1 MGNDPCAFDFTQQ
14 FASGLCTETECKS
27 PTLEQLGLSQSVACD
42 QSPGLGMWQIYYTC
56 EKGGDIDIPGK
67 MVDMGDQL
75 ETHVETLQ
83 SNELLTSVPSKAI
96 NQSDERN
103 GFPET
108 AETRGAEEI
117 VGDISS
123 AQGTE
128 NIRSISSKQ
137 QPRPTTPNIL
147 TNTEEDTA
155 IDIPEELTYNDKTT
169 FKISLIST
177 QSLSSSTE
185 KMTFN
190 DVNDDHAVKLND
202 KESSYETEHEELN
215 FQESSEKSTT
225 VKDENLGGWGWNWNW
240 GHSSIAKSM
249 EEEVNIEDT
258 QEHEVNN
265 REYVE
270 KMELLRTES
279 KIEVTSDNL
288 RASENHAASVKM
300 KMEKKETFSDN
311 QLKEKN
317 TSDIEFAGVSEKDDR
332 NTPIAKIQSK
342 EVITKSNDE
351 FSKFILT

>member
-1 MGNDPCAFDFTQQ
+1 
-14 FASGLCTETECKS
+14 
-27 PTLEQLGLSQSVACD
+27 
-42 QSPGLGMWQIYYTC
+42 
-56 EKGGDIDIPGK
+56 
-67 MVDMGDQL
+67 MVFQK
-75 ETHVETLQ
+75 
-83 SNELLTSVPSKAI
+83 LLRQKARRRLLVTS
-96 NQSDERN
+96 DR
-103 GFPET
+103 PE
-108 AETRGAEEI
+108 
-117 VGDISS
+117 
-123 AQGTE
+123 TE

-137 QPRPTTPNIL
+137 QLSPTTPNIL
-147 TNTEEDTA
+147 TNTEVDTA
-155 IDIPEELTYNDKTT
+155 IDIPEELTNNDKTT
-169 FKISLIST
+169 FEISLISP

-185 KMTFN
+185 KMTIN

-258 QEHEVNN
+258 KEHEVNN

-279 KIEVTSDNL
+279 KIEETSDNL